1 MSKKWIIT
9 HCSLHILSK
18 TYICSHHQ
26 WIKVA
31 ILDRAI
37 ETHYF
42 LGDMLDDAASPVYW
56 LSRATI
62 TNYHKLRGLNQYEFS
77 LYVSGGQ
84 KFKIKAWIELIPSE
98 GSEGK
103 IVLCFSPCF
112 WWLLGILGVPWFV
125 DIQKIT
131 STSIFTWSSP
141 LCLLCL
147 WQNFPLLT
155 KKQVSALRFTFIP

>member
-42 LGDMLDDAASPVYW
+42 LGDMLDDAASPVY
-56 LSRATI
+56 
-62 TNYHKLRGLNQYEFS
+62 
-77 LYVSGGQ
+77 
-84 KFKIKAWIELIPSE
+84 
-98 GSEGK
+98 
-103 IVLCFSPCF
+103 
-112 WWLLGILGVPWFV
+112 
-125 DIQKIT
+125 
-131 STSIFTWSSP
+131 
-141 LCLLCL
+141 
-147 WQNFPLLT
+147 
-155 KKQVSALRFTFIP
+155 